1 MNSKNIAR
9 RAFASL
15 LFIALIS
22 GAGRAG
28 YDEPASTRAPKS
40 AAKAAPQALPK
51 PIQRR
56 AFRFRIHPEKA
67 AGYKAWHRRVAPQLL
82 RDLSAAGVSN
92 YSLFL
97 DKDGTVFGYMESRD
111 WQRVDR
117 EMAKSKADA
126 PWQDIMKAYIVQPK
140 KAGESNSSS
149 LEEVFH
155 LK

>member
-15 LFIALIS
+15 LLIALIS

-40 AAKAAPQALPK
+40 AVKAVPK

-82 RDLSAAGVSN
+82 RELSAAGVSN

-117 EMAKSKADA
+117 EMAKSKANA
-126 PWQDIMKAYIVQPK
+126 PWQEIMKAYIVQPK
-140 KAGESNSSS
+140 KPGESNSSS